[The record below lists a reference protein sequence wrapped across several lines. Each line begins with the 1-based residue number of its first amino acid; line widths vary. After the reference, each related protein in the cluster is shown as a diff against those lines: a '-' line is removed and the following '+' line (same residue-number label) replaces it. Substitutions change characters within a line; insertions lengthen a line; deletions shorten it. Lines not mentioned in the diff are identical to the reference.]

1 MKLLDEFNLLIDS
14 NSISSSDVENTIEEL
29 NDLVFD
35 DIGLASKY
43 ILSIGRYIYKNKCTQ
58 LVRKFIDLCDLAMS
72 VMTNEEVLS
81 NIYKALI
88 QIYFTIGLYSL
99 AIKYCMLLEEIG
111 LEDPK
116 ELVLVYFYTSFITSN
131 MNMVDKAFYYN
142 KKYYDTFS
150 KNIKLYSNYDKIL
163 NNLIYLNSNV
173 IISLIS
179 NDIERAERNYN
190 KFNAYISEIEDSDL
204 KLKLSN
210 IFNYIHLLYKYK
222 VNNYLDIDF
231 YIDFIRREINKKN
244 HFVLDKLTLDQHKP
258 FIDELFNK
266 GRIEDAVYAIKE
278 LLLSLDCTGNRY
290 RFICKLIEM
299 YAECEET
306 KKYISL
312 DEIADLSLA
321 VRKMSIDDKQLMDS
335 LFAKEEIKMVET
347 QKNFTYVKNI
357 YIKDK
362 LTGCFNRYALNDDFA
377 KYHHGNHTGSIG
389 FIDLNNLK
397 KVNDTLGH
405 DVGDQF
411 INNFAT
417 ATKELL
423 DKNDTLYRWG
433 GDEFVILS
441 VLSSSELKTK
451 VEEIRRHC
459 ITVEWTPNFCYGIS
473 SWPDDASDFE
483 TLLKIADKR
492 MYDYK
497 KRRKNSN

>member
-1 MKLLDEFNLLIDS
+1 MILLDEFNLLIDS

-43 ILSIGRYIYKNKCTQ
+43 ILSVGRCIYKYKYTNLVNKF
-58 LVRKFIDLCDLAMS
+58 VNLCDLAMS

-88 QIYFTIGLYSL
+88 QIYYTIGLYSL
-99 AIKYCMLLEEIG
+99 AVKYCLLLEEIG
-111 LEDPK
+111 LDNPK
-116 ELVLVYFYTSFITSN
+116 ELVLVYFYTSFITAHIKLI
-131 MNMVDKAFYYN
+131 DKAFYYN

-150 KNIKLYSNYDKIL
+150 KNIKLYSEYDKLL
-163 NNLIYLNSNV
+163 NNLIYLNLNV

-179 NDIERAERNYN
+179 NDLDRAERNYN
-190 KFNAYISEIEDSDL
+190 KFNSFIEEIEDLETKNKVS
-204 KLKLSN
+204 S

-222 VNNYLDIDF
+222 VNKYLDIDF
-231 YIDFIRREINKKN
+231 YVDYIKREINKPN

-266 GRIEDAVYAIKE
+266 GRVEEAVFVIKE
-278 LLLSLDCTGNRY
+278 LLVSLDCTGNNY
-290 RFICKLIEM
+290 RLVCRLIEM
-299 YAECEET
+299 YAQNEET

-312 DEIADLSLA
+312 EEISELSYNL
-321 VRKMSIDDKQLMDS
+321 RKMNIDDKELTDN
-335 LFAKEEIKMVET
+335 LFTKEEIKMVET

-362 LTGCFNRYALNDDFA
+362 LTGCFNRYALTDDFI
-377 KYHHGNHTGSIG
+377 KYKKGNHIGSIG

-411 INNFAT
+411 INNFAIA
-417 ATKELL
+417 ATNLL
-423 DKNDTLYRWG
+423 DCNDTLYRWG